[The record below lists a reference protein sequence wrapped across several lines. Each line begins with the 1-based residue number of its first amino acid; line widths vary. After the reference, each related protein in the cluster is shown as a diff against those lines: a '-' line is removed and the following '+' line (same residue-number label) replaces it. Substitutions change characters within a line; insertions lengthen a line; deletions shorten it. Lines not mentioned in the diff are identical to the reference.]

1 MSKEENPEDFYKRL
15 KKQLE
20 EVISFPSN
28 YRYKFIV
35 TTDNQKL
42 AEVQKVF
49 DGMRP
54 MVSSK
59 ESKNGKYTS
68 LTIQVYML
76 DPESVIQKYKQVSK
90 IEGVMML

>member
-1 MSKEENPEDFYKRL
+1 MSEKESPEEFYKRFR
-15 KKQLE
+15 KQLE
-20 EVISFPSN
+20 ESVSFPSD

-35 TTDNQKL
+35 TSDNKKL
-42 AEVQKVF
+42 AEVQRVF

-54 MVSSK
+54 NVSSK

-76 DPESVIQKYKQVSK
+76 DAESVIEKYKQVSK
-90 IEGVMML
+90 VEGVMML

>member
-1 MSKEENPEDFYKRL
+1 MSKKEDPEEFYTRF
-15 KKQLE
+15 KKQLSE
-20 EVISFPSN
+20 TVSFPSD

-35 TTDNQKL
+35 TTDNQKI
-42 AEVQKVF
+42 AEIQRIF

-54 MVSSK
+54 VVSSK

-76 DPESVIQKYKQVSK
+76 DPESVIEKYKQVS
-90 IEGVMML
+90 IIDNVMML

>member
-1 MSKEENPEDFYKRL
+1 MSEKENPEEFYKRF

-20 EVISFPSN
+20 ESVSFPSD
-28 YRYKFIV
+28 YQYKFIV
-35 TTDNQKL
+35 TTNNKKL

-54 MVSSK
+54 VVSSK

-76 DPESVIQKYKQVSK
+76 DPESVIEKYKQVSK

>member
-1 MSKEENPEDFYKRL
+1 MSEEENPEDFYKRF

-20 EVISFPSN
+20 EAISFPSN

-35 TTDNQKL
+35 TTNNQKL

-54 MVSSK
+54 IVSSK
-59 ESKNGKYTS
+59 ESKNGNYTS

>member
-1 MSKEENPEDFYKRL
+1 MAEREKPEEFYKRF

-20 EVISFPSN
+20 DTVVFPSD

-35 TTDNQKL
+35 VTNNQKL

-54 MVSSK
+54 IVSSK
-59 ESKNGKYTS
+59 ESKKGKYTS

-76 DPESVIQKYKQVSK
+76 DAESVIDKYKQVSK
-90 IEGVMML
+90 IKDVMML